1 MTYEDAHKAIA
12 SDVVN
17 FMRSKLLADKV
28 AKNSLG
34 QRLSETQDFIKPIL
48 DALHYEGYH
57 NFRPPCLCPTDICEP
72 MPNCT
77 ALCPFTSA
85 VSQVMMGSG
94 LEGLTVNNSD
104 SFHDVWETQPT
115 VHLPSVKNSCSSPSG
130 CTLQTTTITQAV
142 YHTGE
147 DLEIWKKHFDVPE
160 MDSGFLPISA
170 VELRTKLNSRQSIY
184 AHAGVSNPSFDELDG
199 GDVRCGEINQ
209 KSWNWAQD
217 TAAASTMGRFKSYG
231 QPYTIG
237 LDIDVC
243 PAGPC
248 WIWKELQYNTTASGD
263 AVELRSPQF
272 STATD
277 FPLPKTAGFHYCK
290 VLSPAR
296 AMEWIYVDGLRAK
309 YSLKTN
315 A

>member
-1 MTYEDAHKAIA
+1 
-12 SDVVN
+12 
-17 FMRSKLLADKV
+17 
-28 AKNSLG
+28 
-34 QRLSETQDFIKPIL
+34 
-48 DALHYEGYH
+48 
-57 NFRPPCLCPTDICEP
+57 
-72 MPNCT
+72 
-77 ALCPFTSA
+77 
-85 VSQVMMGSG
+85 
-94 LEGLTVNNSD
+94 
-104 SFHDVWETQPT
+104 
-115 VHLPSVKNSCSSPSG
+115 
-130 CTLQTTTITQAV
+130 
-142 YHTGE
+142 
-147 DLEIWKKHFDVPE
+147 
-160 MDSGFLPISA
+160 
-170 VELRTKLNSRQSIY
+170 
-184 AHAGVSNPSFDELDG
+184 
-199 GDVRCGEINQ
+199 
-209 KSWNWAQD
+209 
-217 TAAASTMGRFKSYG
+217 MGRFKSYG